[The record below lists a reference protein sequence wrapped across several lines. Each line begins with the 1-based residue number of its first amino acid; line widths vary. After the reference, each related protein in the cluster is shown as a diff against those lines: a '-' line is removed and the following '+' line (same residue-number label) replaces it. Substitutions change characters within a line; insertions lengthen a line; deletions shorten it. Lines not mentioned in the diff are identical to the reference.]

1 MITIDLGLNDHL
13 RVYADGTYLFNFG
26 PVLEDMISLAQVDLK
41 YLSNWFQ
48 CNLLQVM

>member
-13 RVYADGTYLFNFG
+13 RVFAVDTYLFHLG
-26 PVLEDMISLAQVDLK
+26 PTLEDMISLAQEDLN

-48 CNLLQVM
+48 CNL